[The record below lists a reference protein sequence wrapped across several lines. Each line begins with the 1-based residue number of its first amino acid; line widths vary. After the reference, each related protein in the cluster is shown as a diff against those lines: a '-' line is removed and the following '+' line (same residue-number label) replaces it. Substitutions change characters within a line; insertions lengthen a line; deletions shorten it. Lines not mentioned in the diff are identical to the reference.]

1 MSFQRRWFAMS
12 DVSVATPPSAPVRRE
27 LRRTSGAEEVGW
39 LGTDR
44 ICAIGAWSGRA
55 MLGLVAAYVVV
66 FVVGFTSLGNLS
78 KPLPDPYLAIAEVLI
93 LVMAPIMVALMLAIH
108 ACAPVRAKP
117 FTQVALGWMLAAA
130 AFTSTVHF
138 VELTVARHIDHAT
151 FPGYERIFD
160 FTWPSLL
167 YAIDIAAW
175 DIFFGLALL
184 FAVPAFARG
193 SKARAGL
200 IASGSLCLIGLV
212 GPFTNALGWR
222 AIGIFGYTIVFAL
235 TSSRSARRSSPH
247 VASTRE
253 G

>member
-1 MSFQRRWFAMS
+1 MS
-12 DVSVATPPSAPVRRE
+12 DVSVATSSSVAVRRE
-27 LRRTSGAEEVGW
+27 LRRTPDLEEMDW
-39 LGTDR
+39 RGTER
-44 ICAIGAWSGRA
+44 ICAIGAWSARA
-55 MLGLVAAYVVV
+55 MLGLVAAYLAV
-66 FVVGFTSLGNLS
+66 FVVGFASVGNLS

-130 AFTSTVHF
+130 AFTTTVHF
-138 VELTVARHIDHAT
+138 VELTVARHINHA
-151 FPGYERIFD
+151 FPGYARIFD
-160 FTWPSLL
+160 FKWPSML

-200 IASGSLCLIGLV
+200 IASGSLSLVGLV
-212 GPFTNALGWR
+212 GPFANALGWR

-235 TSSRSARRSSPH
+235 TCVPLSRTFVFARRID
-247 VASTRE
+247 
-253 G
+253 

>member
-1 MSFQRRWFAMS
+1 
-12 DVSVATPPSAPVRRE
+12 
-27 LRRTSGAEEVGW
+27 
-39 LGTDR
+39 
-44 ICAIGAWSGRA
+44 
-55 MLGLVAAYVVV
+55 
-66 FVVGFTSLGNLS
+66 
-78 KPLPDPYLAIAEVLI
+78 
-93 LVMAPIMVALMLAIH
+93 MVALMLANH

-117 FTQVALGWMLAAA
+117 FTQVALGWMLATA
-130 AFTSTVHF
+130 AFTTTVHF
-138 VELTVARHIDHAT
+138 VELTVARHINQAT
-151 FPGYERIFD
+151 FPGYARIFD
-160 FTWPSLL
+160 FKWPSML

-235 TSSRSARRSSPH
+235 TCIPLSRTF
-247 VASTRE
+247 VSTRRID
-253 G
+253 